1 MELTRRSFISLPTSS
16 VVSAQNEGSLNR
28 RNSSSSEEGGHGVLV
43 DITKCTGCRACVVAC
58 KQWNHLQMSTIPDRG
73 TNQDNPPGLDSN
85 TFTTINTVEVEV
97 DQPDQEFVYWKR
109 QCMHCNEP
117 ACVGA
122 CIVGALRK
130 HEDGPVIY
138 IQNKCIGC
146 RYCMSA
152 CPFGIPTY
160 QWEKA
165 SPWIRKC
172 TFCADRQAQNLQPAC
187 CGTCPSGALL
197 FGNREDLIK
206 EARDVR
212 YKASPDK
219 YATKNGTIHIYG
231 EEEVGGTAWLYIAPA
246 SVSFEDLHFPQVGDE
261 PAPKNARKAMGTLPY
276 YAGGV
281 ILVMAGA
288 YWYTKRRQKLAATKQ
303 EDKKEG

>member
-1 MELTRRSFISLPTSS
+1 MELTRRSFIGLP
-16 VVSAQNEGSLNR
+16 VSGVASDQNDGSLKRHSSNTSGE
-28 RNSSSSEEGGHGVLV
+28 NSHGVLV
-43 DITKCTGCRACVVAC
+43 DITKCVGCRACVIAC
-58 KQWNHLQMSTIPDRG
+58 KQWNQLPMSTIPDRG
-73 TNQDNPPGLDSN
+73 TNQHNPPGLDSN
-85 TFTTINTVEVEV
+85 TFTTINTVEV
-97 DQPDQEFVYWKR
+97 DQPDQDFVYWKR

-117 ACVGA
+117 ACAGA

-130 HEDGPVIY
+130 HEDGPVVY

-187 CGTCPSGALL
+187 TGTCPSGALK
-197 FGNREDLIK
+197 FGNLNDLIN
-206 EARDVR
+206 EAHSRIAAQPQLYYDHV
-212 YKASPDK
+212 
-219 YATKNGTIHIYG
+219 YG
-231 EEEVGGTAWLYIAPA
+231 EEEVGGTSWIYISP
-246 SVSFEDLHFPQVGDE
+246 VSFEELHFAQVSDE
-261 PAPKNARKAMGTLPY
+261 AAPKNARKAMGTLPF

-281 ILVMAGA
+281 IIFMAGA

-303 EDKKEG
+303 EEKKEG

>member
-1 MELTRRSFISLPTSS
+1 MELTRRSFIGLP
-16 VVSAQNEGSLNR
+16 VSGVASDQNDGSLSG
-28 RNSSSSEEGGHGVLV
+28 RNSGSSGENGHGVLV
-43 DITKCTGCRACVVAC
+43 DITKCVGCRACVIAC
-58 KQWNHLQMSTIPDRG
+58 KQWNHLPMSTTADRG
-73 TNQDNPPGLDSN
+73 TDQDDPPKLNSN
-85 TFTTINTVEVEV
+85 SFTTINTVEV

-117 ACVGA
+117 GCVGA

-187 CGTCPSGALL
+187 CGTCPSGALK
-197 FGNREDLIK
+197 FGNRRDLID
-206 EARDVR
+206 EAHSRITAQPQLYYDHV
-212 YKASPDK
+212 
-219 YATKNGTIHIYG
+219 YG
-231 EEEVGGTAWLYIAPA
+231 EEEVGGTAWMYISP
-246 SVSFEDLHFPQVGDE
+246 VPFEELHFAQVSDE

-281 ILVMAGA
+281 IILMAGA
-288 YWYTKRRQKLAATKQ
+288 YWYTKRRQKLATTKQ
-303 EDKKEG
+303 EEKKEG